1 MTQCRINSN
10 IWRKTPKSKK
20 WECRF
25 QEKSHS
31 LYDKIIYITG
41 NVLWLKHKAPF
52 PRFLSLLFIFFK
64 TFSLL
69 LKFYFH
75 LRPPFSK
82 VFKTIMSYR
91 IQRLSST
98 YSHQVGINLLKV
110 NDGNT
115 RTMCEIFSK
124 LSIKRYQN
132 EKDVGL
138 MFLLLLLALLAANK

>member
-1 MTQCRINSN
+1 
-10 IWRKTPKSKK
+10 
-20 WECRF
+20 
-25 QEKSHS
+25 
-31 LYDKIIYITG
+31 
-41 NVLWLKHKAPF
+41 
-52 PRFLSLLFIFFK
+52 
-64 TFSLL
+64 
-69 LKFYFH
+69 
-75 LRPPFSK
+75 
-82 VFKTIMSYR
+82 MSYR

-115 RTMCEIFSK
+115 RTMCEIFSE